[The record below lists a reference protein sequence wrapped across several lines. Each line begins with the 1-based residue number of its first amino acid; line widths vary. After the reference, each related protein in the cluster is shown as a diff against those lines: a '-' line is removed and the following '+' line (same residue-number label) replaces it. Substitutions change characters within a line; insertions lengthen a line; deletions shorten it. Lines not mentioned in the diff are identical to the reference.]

1 MIIHSP
7 VSITGNLSNSET
19 VSNSVKISNLFRN
32 VNFVSAQLLVI
43 DQTPDRD
50 MVPRMAENN
59 ITHYNI
65 AFVNSEC

>member
-59 ITHYNI
+59 ITQ
-65 AFVNSEC
+65 